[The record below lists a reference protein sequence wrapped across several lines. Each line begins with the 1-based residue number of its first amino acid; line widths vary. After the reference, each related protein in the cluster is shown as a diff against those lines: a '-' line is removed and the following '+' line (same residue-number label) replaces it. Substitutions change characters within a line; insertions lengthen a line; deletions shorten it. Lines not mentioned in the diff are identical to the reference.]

1 MLLLTLSLL
10 GCSLALRQCF
20 KACTPLAQRPI
31 ILMLLQLLA
40 TAQWS
45 SWLLALTFVLLAHM
59 LLALP
64 LAVAASAP
72 SWQLDT
78 STWSDGVHWCAV
90 VAFVVRRGASVR
102 ACALTSVGE
111 ALAVAVVRA
120 RALAGV
126 GKALAM
132 PRGEEGY
139 RTVSG
144 SCIGKPIF
152 ELLAALGTYLVVHDG
167 HAEATRRGA
176 SGCWRGDAAATSGG
190 GACACVWA
198 V

>member
-20 KACTPLAQRPI
+20 KARTPLAQRPI

-78 STWSDGVHWCAV
+78 STWSDGMHLACCR
-90 VAFVVRRGASVR
+90 FLRRPSWGFCPSMR
-102 ACALTSVGE
+102 SHECGRGFGRGCCPS
-111 ALAVAVVRA
+111 
-120 RALAGV
+120 
-126 GKALAM
+126 
-132 PRGEEGY
+132 PRSRE
-139 RTVSG
+139 
-144 SCIGKPIF
+144 
-152 ELLAALGTYLVVHDG
+152 
-167 HAEATRRGA
+167 RG
-176 SGCWRGDAAATSGG
+176 
-190 GACACVWA
+190 
-198 V
+198 